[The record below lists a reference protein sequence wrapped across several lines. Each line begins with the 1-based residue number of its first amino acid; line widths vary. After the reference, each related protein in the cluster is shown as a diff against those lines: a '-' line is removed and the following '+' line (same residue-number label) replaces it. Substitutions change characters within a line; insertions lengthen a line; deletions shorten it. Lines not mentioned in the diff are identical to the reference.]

1 MGREGKGWAD
11 GLGRSTWD
19 DRVSAEKGLVL
30 GRSTCDD
37 RVSAEKGLVL
47 ARSTRDDKVPVER
60 GVVLG
65 RSTRDDKVPSVKSSD
80 GHPGDT
86 ESYVQNSEDSI
97 TIHSSHFILH

>member
-80 GHPGDT
+80 GMLMLLTDDGGT
-86 ESYVQNSEDSI
+86 YRMECSNR
-97 TIHSSHFILH
+97 